1 MFATE
6 QTAGTRTCILT
17 IMSSALTTD
26 QFRILR
32 NARDGITAAA
42 CVFRPKSYFLDV
54 EMLVREHL
62 VTSRDGRL
70 DLTPRGTAHLL
81 PCAAG

>member
-1 MFATE
+1 
-6 QTAGTRTCILT
+6 
-17 IMSSALTTD
+17 MSSALTTD

-42 CVFRPKSYFLDV
+42 CVFRPNSYFLDV

-62 VTSRDGRL
+62 VMSRDGRL
-70 DLTPRGTAHLL
+70 DLTPRGAAHLA
-81 PCAAG
+81 PRATG